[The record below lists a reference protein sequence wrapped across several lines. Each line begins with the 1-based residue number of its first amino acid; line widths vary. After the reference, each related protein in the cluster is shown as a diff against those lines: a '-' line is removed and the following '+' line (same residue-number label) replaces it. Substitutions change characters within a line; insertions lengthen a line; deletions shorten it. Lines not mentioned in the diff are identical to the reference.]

1 MAISKNV
8 GSTQEVERQL
18 AKEDKQSIENKS
30 ITPIQLVEQNVKE
43 YIIGQDVAIR
53 RILTAI
59 YRSLYFKSVK
69 SNILVIGSSGV
80 GKTETLKQIAKRLN
94 IPYTE
99 EDATKYTQEGY
110 YGKSVEDMLF
120 HLIVASQYNLQKA
133 QKGMIIIDE
142 IDKKTGDE
150 KGVSGAK
157 VLKSL
162 LKIIEGT
169 KYKLDDCIFDTSQLI
184 IVFCGAFEG
193 MEKIRDKRLGQG
205 QIGFRQQENNETLQN
220 KFTKQDL
227 VQYGMPEEF
236 VGRIDTIV
244 EMNKLQKEDLVQILK
259 KSRLS
264 IFKRY
269 QRELRN
275 MGVSL
280 RYNSKL
286 LELIAD
292 RSLQLDTG
300 ARELSNTVNYIFED
314 IIYNVM
320 ANSGSY
326 SECRLFVEIVDDN
339 TRYKLS

>member
-1 MAISKNV
+1 MAINEIVRLIREEQKLTRGKKPN
-8 GSTQEVERQL
+8 
-18 AKEDKQSIENKS
+18 KENIL
-30 ITPIQLVEQNVKE
+30 PIQVVEQNVQE
-43 YIIGQDVAIR
+43 YIVGQDMAIK

-59 YRSLYFKSVK
+59 YRSLYFKTIK

-80 GKTETLKQIAKRLN
+80 GKTETIKQIARRLN

-110 YGKSVEDMLF
+110 YGKSVEDMIF
-120 HLIVASQYNLQKA
+120 HLIVASKYNLEKA
-133 QKGMIIIDE
+133 QRGMIIIDE
-142 IDKKTGDE
+142 IDKKAGDE
-150 KGVSGAK
+150 KGVAGTN

-169 KYKLDDCIFDTSQLI
+169 KYELGEGYTFDTSQLI
-184 IVFCGAFEG
+184 IVFCGAFDG
-193 MEKIRDKRLGQG
+193 LSKIRDKRLGQG
-205 QIGFRQQENNETLQN
+205 QIGFRQYEDKVTLQN
-220 KFTKQDL
+220 RYTKQDL

-244 EMNKLQKEDLVQILK
+244 EMNKLQKKDLIQILK

-264 IFKRY
+264 IFKKY
-269 QRELRN
+269 QRELRK
-275 MGVSL
+275 MGISL

-286 LELIAD
+286 LELIAE
-292 RSLQLDTG
+292 RSMQLDTG

-320 ANSGSY
+320 ANPGRY
-326 SECRLFVEIVDDN
+326 SECRLFIEIVDDN
-339 TRYKLS
+339 TMYKLS